1 MPRWRPKALA
11 TLVGSGAKT
20 KEETSALRKEF
31 QDTQERWRRCIE
43 EKGSEGKMKMRA
55 KLASRW
61 QQWLT
66 DHPCT
71 QAAKLEKV
79 KADGSHKQ
87 RGNVWFNKGAS
98 PKQATLSL
106 HSHDTDMNSMTGT
119 LKTHPLAAG
128 SDGLTNFLYLEGKVN
143 SQSSADD
150 HESVYNVKFTTALGF
165 TLTMGYS
172 RYKDRAGTTH
182 AWIAFGELCSS
193 PWQKELG
200 VDLLLSLVGYSCVFA
215 SSTTAPAPA
224 QAPASSAASSVAP
237 TSQPLAGSPLMQ
249 DQAKEQEDE
258 GKDETVLVPKP
269 RFKPAVGGAGGQGKT
284 CTMDTCLH
292 MLVLSARGGTHVL
305 TPDLSRCALV
315 LARGAACTPQ
325 SRQFSLLAACA
336 AHLWSVH
343 GVCWL
348 LLGVLF

>member
-1 MPRWRPKALA
+1 MSRSRQPSAAAMPRWRPKALA

-55 KLASRW
+55 ELASRW

-71 QAAKLEKV
+71 QTAKLETV
-79 KADGSHKQ
+79 KADGSHKR
-87 RGNVWFNKGAS
+87 RGNVYFNKGDCPSQAS
-98 PKQATLSL
+98 LSL
-106 HSHDTDMNSMTGT
+106 HRDDTDMNTMTST
-119 LKTHPLAAG
+119 LRTHPLAVG
-128 SDGLTNFLYLEGKVN
+128 SDGAPNFLYLEGKVN
-143 SQSSADD
+143 KQSSADA

-200 VDLLLSLVGYSCVFA
+200 VDLLLNLVGYRCVYG
-215 SSTTAPAPA
+215 SSATAPP
-224 QAPASSAASSVAP
+224 
-237 TSQPLAGSPLMQ
+237 SQPLASQPL
-249 DQAKEQEDE
+249 
-258 GKDETVLVPKP
+258 T
-269 RFKPAVGGAGGQGKT
+269 
-284 CTMDTCLH
+284 
-292 MLVLSARGGTHVL
+292 LSAKG
-305 TPDLSRCALV
+305 
-315 LARGAACTPQ
+315 
-325 SRQFSLLAACA
+325 
-336 AHLWSVH
+336 
-343 GVCWL
+343 
-348 LLGVLF
+348 